1 MSTDIFSLKLGF
13 NRSYLIRGGKGIIM
27 IDCGMP
33 NKLRAFE
40 KLISG
45 YNINPDEVK
54 LIVLTHAHIDRI
66 GSARAIKLFT
76 GAKIAAHE
84 DEKILMENGRFV
96 WPKGVTGWG
105 KISRI
110 LFLSYLKVKRI
121 AKAKVDLVL
130 KNDDYAL
137 TDYGIDGRII
147 FTPGHTSGSISVLLK
162 TGEAFVGCL
171 AHNGFPFRSSPG
183 LPIFAD
189 DLEKTKE
196 SWKLLIDKGAR
207 MIYPGNGN
215 PFPVEVI
222 KQYLN

>member
-1 MSTDIFSLKLGF
+1 MSTDIFSLKLGI
-13 NRSYLIRGGKGIIM
+13 NRCYLIRGGKGIIM

-40 KLISG
+40 KTLSA

-54 LIVLTHAHIDRI
+54 LIVLTHAHFDHM

-76 GAKIAAHE
+76 GAKLIAHE
-84 DEKILMENGRFV
+84 SEKVFIEEGRFT
-96 WPKGVTGWG
+96 WPKGVNKWG

-110 LFLSYLKVKRI
+110 LFLPYFRAMPI
-121 AKAKVDLVL
+121 TKAMVDIV
-130 KNDDYAL
+130 L
-137 TDYGIDGRII
+137 TDKDFPLTEYGIDGSII
-147 FTPGHTSGSISVLLK
+147 YTPGHTSGSVSVILK
-162 TGEAFVGCL
+162 TGEAFVGCM

-189 DLEKTKE
+189 DLNKIKE

-207 MIYPGNGN
+207 MIYPGHGN
-215 PFPVEVI
+215 PFSVAEI
-222 KQYLN
+222 KKYLN

>member
-1 MSTDIFSLKLGF
+1 MSTDIFSLKLGI
-13 NRSYLIRGGKGIIM
+13 NRCYLIRGGKGIIM

-40 KLISG
+40 RSLSR

-54 LIVLTHAHIDRI
+54 LIVLTHTHFDHI

-84 DEKILMENGRFV
+84 NEKIFLEEGRFA
-96 WPKGVTGWG
+96 WPKGVTQWG

-110 LFLSYLKVKRI
+110 LFLPYFRAMPI
-121 AKAKVDLVL
+121 TKAKVDLVL
-130 KNDDYAL
+130 NDNDYSL
-137 TDYGIDGRII
+137 VEHGIDGSII
-147 FTPGHTSGSISVLLK
+147 FTPGHTSGSVSVLLK

-171 AHNGFPFRSSPG
+171 AHNGFPFTSSPAF
-183 LPIFAD
+183 PIYAD
-189 DLEKTKE
+189 DLNKVME

-207 MIYPGNGN
+207 MIYPGHGD
-215 PFPVEVI
+215 PFPVAEI
-222 KQYLN
+222 KQYLA